1 MSKTILLLAAV
12 ITSIEA
18 VKSTSRSGTLAA
30 SGNGGGSP
38 IVKAVEMLEGLQTK
52 INDAT
57 KQEQDSS
64 REPMQL
70 YGSVAAFGADP
81 DQWPRLL
88 RRMETKF
95 TPVESGIGGAL
106 IGLSA
111 FVAYQADGHLKQWMV
126 SGWPRK
132 ITGIS
137 GILGPFLK
145 SVVKCEAGAQLWK
158 LYFLLGLILGGLIN
172 YGFNA
177 PFAFPGP
184 EPFTM
189 ARYVVAGFSLGLG
202 TQFQRGCTSGH
213 GICGLPRFSKRSWLA
228 VPLFMLFAGL
238 VVYLTRHVMTGGPNK
253 AGIAPLQWPP
263 SWEFALCTVAASL
276 LLTALSFAPLPGT
289 AHGVICPLAAGTIF
303 GLGLGAKVLNFL
315 DVAGYWDPSLAFV
328 MGCGILVSF
337 PAFYLADGR
346 ETWGW
351 LLLNEA
357 INGG

>member
-1 MSKTILLLAAV
+1 
-12 ITSIEA
+12 
-18 VKSTSRSGTLAA
+18 
-30 SGNGGGSP
+30 
-38 IVKAVEMLEGLQTK
+38 
-52 INDAT
+52 
-57 KQEQDSS
+57 
-64 REPMQL
+64 
-70 YGSVAAFGADP
+70 
-81 DQWPRLL
+81 
-88 RRMETKF
+88 METKF

-111 FVAYQADGHLKQWMV
+111 LVAYQADG
-126 SGWPRK
+126 K

-158 LYFLLGLILGGLIN
+158 LYFLLGLVLGGLIN

-202 TQFQRGCTSGH
+202 TRFQRGCTSGH

-238 VVYLTRHVMTGGPNK
+238 VVYLTRHVMQTGEPNK

-276 LLTALSFAPLPGT
+276 LLAVLSFAPLPGS

-303 GLGLGAKVLNFL
+303 GLGLGVAGMTSQAKVLNFL

-337 PAFYLADGR
+337 PAFYLAEAEGAKPRCAESFEKPSKSGDYATLTLGAILFGIGWGLVGICPGPALAGTVPNLLTSTPAGYGFAVCAFLTAITWVATDLGLQADGL
-346 ETWGW
+346 TTGSDQKP
-351 LLLNEA
+351 LLHK
-357 INGG
+357 